1 MKFNFGSK
9 KMTGCV
15 WDCGNGDDSKCFL
28 LRNASIFYYFYF
40 FLKSAHQNNS
50 KHKKNIILNKIK

>member
-1 MKFNFGSK
+1 MN
-9 KMTGCV
+9 GCV